1 MWHLGGVA
9 WVGADHLL
17 PGEAPPG
24 VVDRWRHMVC
34 SFAIEGRSAAEGAG
48 SERMPHYVL
57 PDLDYDYAALEPHIS
72 GAIMEEHHGK
82 HHKAYVG
89 KANETLEKLDQA
101 RETDDFTRIAGLERA
116 LAFNLS
122 GHVLHSI
129 FWK

>member
-1 MWHLGGVA
+1 MWHWGGPSPLGRLRLIRLEKRRPAG
-9 WVGADHLL
+9 
-17 PGEAPPG
+17 
-24 VVDRWRHMVC
+24 
-34 SFAIEGRSAAEGAG
+34 EGAG
-48 SERMPHYVL
+48 TWIARLLRGAKRRHGARSERMPHYVL

-101 RETDDFTRIAGLERA
+101 READDFTRIAGLERA

-122 GHVLHSI
+122 GHVLH
-129 FWK
+129 